1 MGQLVMMPLPPP
13 PPLPGRAG
21 RIGRRPRGVVRNM
34 GLLPRER
41 PIAAVPYI
49 RGRGCRRG
57 QPNQARRPNNQQI
70 NCK

>member
-1 MGQLVMMPLPPP
+1 MMPLPPP
-13 PPLPGRAG
+13 PPLPG

-34 GLLPRER
+34 ELLPRER
-41 PIAAVPYI
+41 PIAAVPNI
-49 RGRGCRRG
+49 RGRRCRRG